1 MDEKYNYSVEEFYK
15 MRITKARTVQKALD
29 ILQVF
34 IDQKGEVGLSDISN
48 FTGLSFGTVYRI
60 LSVLRKNGY
69 IIPGESRGKY
79 LIGAKFLEFSNIVK
93 STLKIADVARPFMQN
108 LQKLTNES
116 VHISRVRGSQMS
128 YLEIIHSTQ
137 VLRIVPVIGVDAPLH
152 CTAAGKV
159 FLAQLSD
166 EKFNKLFK
174 RGKSLESFTINTIT
188 DIKELKQQ
196 LERVREDGVA
206 IDREECVPG
215 VTDIAAPIFDSDS
228 KFAACLGVY
237 VPTPRATNEKV
248 ESLIPMVKNC
258 ALEIS
263 RALGYGI

>member
-1 MDEKYNYSVEEFYK
+1 MKKYNYNVEEFYK
-15 MRITKARTVQKALD
+15 MRSSKAQTVQKALD

-34 IDQKGEVGLSDISN
+34 IDHKGEVGLSDISKSS
-48 FTGLSFGTVYRI
+48 GLSAGTVYRI

-69 IIPGESRGKY
+69 IIPGDSRGKY
-79 LIGAKFLEFSNIVK
+79 LIGTKFLEFSSIVK
-93 STLKIADVARPFMQN
+93 STLKIEDIARPFMQN
-108 LQKLTNES
+108 LQKLSNES
-116 VHISRVRGSQMS
+116 VHISRVQGSQMS
-128 YLEIIHSTQ
+128 YLEIIHSSQ

-159 FLAQLSD
+159 FLAQLSE

-174 RGKSLESFTINTIT
+174 RGKRLESYTSNTIT
-188 DIKELKQQ
+188 DINELKKQ

-215 VTDIAAPIFDSDS
+215 VMDVAAPIVDSDG

-237 VPTPRATNEKV
+237 VPTPRATDEKIA
-248 ESLIPMVKNC
+248 SLIPMVKNC
-258 ALEIS
+258 VLEIS
-263 RALGYGI
+263 RALGYRI